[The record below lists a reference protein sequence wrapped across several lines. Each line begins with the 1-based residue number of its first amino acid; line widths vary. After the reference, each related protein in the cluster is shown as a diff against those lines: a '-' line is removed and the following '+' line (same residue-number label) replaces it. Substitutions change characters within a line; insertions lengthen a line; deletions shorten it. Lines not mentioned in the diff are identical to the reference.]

1 VGLLLLDD
9 LVGERKQGPRY
20 VEVERLGGLEVDD
33 QL

>member
-1 VGLLLLDD
+1 MGLLLLDD
-9 LVGERKQGPRY
+9 LVGEREQGRRY